1 LLAAQLNRGLLI
13 ANRNVMHR
21 FPQHLLTGYAAF
33 LAGRYARETERYR
46 ELAHGGQSPTA
57 MVICCCD
64 SRAAP
69 ETIFD
74 VGPGELFV
82 LRNIAN
88 LVPVYEAGGGQ
99 HGTSAGI
106 EYAINAL
113 GISDLIVLGHGR
125 CGGIRWAL
133 GPGTPLAKGDFIGKW
148 MGMLA
153 PVTEQ
158 VATYTFLTPAE
169 RETALERLSVRH
181 SLKNL
186 RTFPYV
192 REREAEGK
200 LALHGAWFDVSTAEL
215 WVMDGETGDFIRPD
229 ID

>member
-1 LLAAQLNRGLLI
+1 
-13 ANRNVMHR
+13 MHS
-21 FPQHLLTGYAAF
+21 FPQHLLDGYRHF
-33 LAGRYARETERYR
+33 LAGRYARETERYKQ
-46 ELAHGGQSPTA
+46 LAIGGQSPTA

-88 LVPVYEAGGGQ
+88 LVPVFAPDAGQ

-106 EYAINAL
+106 EFAVNAL
-113 GISDLIVLGHGR
+113 AISDLIVLGHGR

-133 GPGTPLAKGDFIGKW
+133 NPGAPLAQGDFIGKW
-148 MGMLA
+148 MSMLG

-158 VATYTFLTPAE
+158 VSTYTFLTPAE
-169 RETALERLSVRH
+169 RETALERLSVRN
-181 SLKNL
+181 SIKNL
-186 RTFPYV
+186 RTFPYI
-192 REREAEGK
+192 REREAAGT
-200 LALHGAWFDVSTAEL
+200 LTLHGAWFDVSTAEL
-215 WVMDGETGDFIRPD
+215 WVMNEAGDFQRPE

>member
-1 LLAAQLNRGLLI
+1 
-13 ANRNVMHR
+13 MHS
-21 FPQHLLTGYAAF
+21 FPQHLLDGYRSF
-33 LAGRYARETERYR
+33 MAGRYARETERYK
-46 ELAHGGQSPTA
+46 ELARSGQSPTT

-88 LVPVYEAGGGQ
+88 LVPEFEPGAGQ

-106 EYAINAL
+106 EYAVNAI
-113 GISDLIVLGHGR
+113 GITDLVILGHGR

-133 GPGTPLAKGDFIGKW
+133 GPHTPLAQGDFIGKW
-148 MGMLA
+148 MSMLT

-169 RETALERLSVRH
+169 RETALERLSVRN
-181 SLKNL
+181 SIKNL
-186 RTFPYV
+186 RTFPYIKQ
-192 REREAEGK
+192 REAEGQ
-200 LALHGAWFDVSTAEL
+200 LTLHGAWFDVSTAEL
-215 WVMDGETGDFIRPD
+215 WVMDQETGDFTRPEVSA
-229 ID
+229 

>member
-1 LLAAQLNRGLLI
+1 MNS
-13 ANRNVMHR
+13 
-21 FPQHLLTGYAAF
+21 FPPHLLEGYRNF
-33 LAGRYARETERYR
+33 MAGRYARETERYKQ
-46 ELAHGGQSPTA
+46 LAHGGQSPTA

-88 LVPVYEAGGGQ
+88 LVPTYEPSAGQ

-106 EYAINAL
+106 EYAVNAL
-113 GISDLIVLGHGR
+113 AISDLIVLGHGR

-148 MGMLA
+148 MSMLA

-158 VATYTFLTPAE
+158 VASYSFMTPAE
-169 RETALERLSVRH
+169 RETALERLSVRN

-186 RTFPYV
+186 RTFPYI
-192 REREAEGK
+192 REKEAEGT
-200 LALHGAWFDVSTAEL
+200 LNLHGAWFDVSTAEL
-215 WVMDGETGDFIRPD
+215 WVMNEAGDFQRPE

>member
-1 LLAAQLNRGLLI
+1 
-13 ANRNVMHR
+13 MHR
-21 FPQHLLTGYAAF
+21 FPQHLLDGYRHF
-33 LAGRYARETERYR
+33 MEGRYARETERYKQ
-46 ELAHGGQSPTA
+46 LARGGQSPTT

-74 VGPGELFV
+74 TGPGELFV

-88 LVPVYEAGGGQ
+88 LVPTFQPDGGQ

-106 EYAINAL
+106 EYAVNAL
-113 GISDLIVLGHGR
+113 GVSDLVVLGHGR

-133 GPGTPLAKGDFIGKW
+133 GPGEPLAQGDFIGKW

-153 PVTEQ
+153 PVTDQ
-158 VATYTFLTPAE
+158 VATYSFMTATE
-169 RETALERLSVRH
+169 RETALERLSVRN
-181 SLKNL
+181 SINNL

-192 REREAEGK
+192 RSREAEGK
-200 LALHGAWFDVSTAEL
+200 LTVHGAWFDVSTAEL
-215 WVMDGETGDFIRPD
+215 WLMDQESGDFVRPE
-229 ID
+229 IA

>member
-1 LLAAQLNRGLLI
+1 
-13 ANRNVMHR
+13 MHS
-21 FPQHLLTGYAAF
+21 FPQHLIDGYRQF
-33 LAGRYARETERYR
+33 LAGRYARETERYK
-46 ELAHGGQSPTA
+46 ELARGGQSPTT
-57 MVICCCD
+57 MIICCCD

-74 VGPGELFV
+74 AGPGELFV

-88 LVPVYEAGGGQ
+88 LVPPFEPVAGQ

-106 EYAINAL
+106 EYAVNAL

-133 GPGTPLAKGDFIGKW
+133 GPGTPIAQGDFIGKW
-148 MGMLA
+148 MSMLA

-169 RETALERLSVRH
+169 RETALERLSVRN
-181 SLKNL
+181 SIKNL
-186 RTFPYV
+186 RTFPYI
-192 REREAEGK
+192 REKEAAGQ
-200 LALHGAWFDVSTAEL
+200 LTLHGAWFDISTAEL
-215 WVMDGETGDFIRPD
+215 WVMDAETGDFSRPEVD
-229 ID
+229 